1 MLVPKKPI
9 SRIYSYL
16 TDFNGTMNPSPTK
29 NHELTT
35 LKGCVD
41 YLGGKNLR
49 ISSASIE
56 LHGLHGDRVNA

>member
-1 MLVPKKPI
+1 
-9 SRIYSYL
+9 
-16 TDFNGTMNPSPTK
+16 MNPSPTK

-35 LKGCVD
+35 LKGCD
-41 YLGGKNLR
+41 YLGRKNLR